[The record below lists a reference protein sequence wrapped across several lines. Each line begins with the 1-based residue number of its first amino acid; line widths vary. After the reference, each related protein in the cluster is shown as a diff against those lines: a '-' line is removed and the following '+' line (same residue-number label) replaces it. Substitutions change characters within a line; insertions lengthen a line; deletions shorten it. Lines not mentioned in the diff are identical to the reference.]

1 MSDQSPKSNAKTSRG
16 SSNIISSPASAD
28 GPSRSELQDG
38 QTTDLFG
45 APVVHAPRSP
55 SPASK
60 RRALSAK
67 AHVLCG
73 ALDELAT
80 QYAQTA
86 KTLGLPMPATYG
98 RKFGDSPL
106 NTALDTSSESRLTA
120 LLPLIGSPLYQH
132 RLKYS
137 ATPLG
142 RRVYQLRASE
152 HRTSGSGFG
161 GWPTP
166 NDAGTPAVYRTATTN
181 AGNTDSGTEDGL
193 QLVSGWPTPTARRHR
208 SGSATAV
215 HEKRDAHPRG
225 SPKVRIGA
233 MPNSSRRK
241 RGLLTGVFPL
251 AHGFPAN
258 REIRA
263 GRDSRKSRRNLSRRF
278 FAGRSGATL
287 SLLGRRLALSESR
300 RRPYCR
306 GRTRATPASIGTG
319 ERGRIWRTVAPWLP
333 QGAAAEV
340 RDTAL
345 TGKPTTPVRQPG
357 SLQGSDGRMGL
368 SGSGRRAGERATA
381 KAQGSV

>member
-1 MSDQSPKSNAKTSRG
+1 MNDQSPKFNQKTLKDSP
-16 SSNIISSPASAD
+16 NTISSPGSAG
-28 GPSRSELQDG
+28 GPPRSELQDG

-45 APVVHAPRSP
+45 APVALAPRSP

-152 HRTSGSGFG
+152 RPTSGSGFG

-166 NDAGTPAVYRTATTN
+166 NAISEKRG
-181 AGNTDSGTEDGL
+181 GL
-193 QLVSGWPTPTARRHR
+193 QASQESAMRRKKSGHMLNLDDAAQLLVL
-208 SGSATAV
+208 
-215 HEKRDAHPRG
+215 
-225 SPKVRIGA
+225 GA
-233 MPNSSRRK
+233 MPNSSPAQMEK
-241 RGLLTGVFPL
+241 RGLLNPEFSRWL
-251 AHGFPAN
+251 QGFPATW
-258 REIRA
+258 
-263 GRDSRKSRRNLSRRF
+263 GR
-278 FAGRSGATL
+278 
-287 SLLGRRLALSESR
+287 
-300 RRPYCR
+300 Y
-306 GRTRATPASIGTG
+306 
-319 ERGRIWRTVAPWLP
+319 AP
-333 QGAAAEV
+333 
-340 RDTAL
+340 TAM
-345 TGKPTTPVRQPG
+345 R
-357 SLQGSDGRMGL
+357 
-368 SGSGRRAGERATA
+368 
-381 KAQGSV
+381 